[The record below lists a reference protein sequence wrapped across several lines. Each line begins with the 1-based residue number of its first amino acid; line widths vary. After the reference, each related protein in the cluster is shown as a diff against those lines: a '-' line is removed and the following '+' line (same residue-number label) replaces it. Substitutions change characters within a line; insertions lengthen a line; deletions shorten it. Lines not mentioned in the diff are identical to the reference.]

1 MHVAFNQDA
10 SCVVLASPQGFRVYN
25 CSPFGRFYNSEDSLG
40 PRDVGLA
47 EMLFSTSLVVITGGG
62 EADSPRRLAVINTRK
77 SQEAAKI
84 CELFFSRSVRAV
96 QLNRQ
101 RLVVVMD
108 TEIAIYNIANMKL
121 LHTLETVAN
130 RLAVASIT
138 PTAGIGKRS
147 AASGESPV
155 TAEDLASSATG
166 NWLAYPA
173 GPPLKHHVSPP
184 AGAGQA
190 PLAPQGDVVIFDLDT
205 LSPVTVIRAHRS
217 PLIKVELNEDGTLLA
232 TTSNRGTLVRVFAV
246 PSGTLLYE
254 FRRGSYHTR
263 VYSLA
268 FSLGSKLLCVS
279 SATQTVH
286 IYRLD
291 ASQRVKHSNHT
302 AGLQSEDEEGLH
314 EGDTSAGLDLPQ
326 EGSEAFERDEHN
338 RSTGNGADQRSVSP
352 GGDSEAD
359 LADSLAKTQPEKE
372 KNKSKKHSSWFS
384 RSSWTGAARSHR
396 VSLGAR
402 DFAWFKLPLKPDI
415 RTEIGLIPL
424 SNLICVAT
432 NDGRLFHFAI
442 DMEKGGECKKVAEYF
457 LD

>member
-10 SCVVLASPQGFRVYN
+10 SCVVLASTQGFCVYN
-25 CSPFGRFYNSEDSLG
+25 CSPYGRFYNSEDFIG

-77 SQEAAKI
+77 SEEAAKI
-84 CELFFSRSVRAV
+84 CELFFSRSVRAIK
-96 QLNRQ
+96 LNRQ
-101 RLVVVMD
+101 RLVVVLD

-121 LHTLETVAN
+121 LHTLETATN
-130 RLAVASIT
+130 KQAVASIT

-147 AASGESPV
+147 ALGGLSSGVS
-155 TAEDLASSATG
+155 EDLASSASG

-173 GPPLKHHVSPP
+173 GPPLKHHLSPP
-184 AGAGQA
+184 VSASEV
-190 PLAPQGDVVIFDLDT
+190 PSAPQGDVVIFDLDT

-217 PLIKVELNEDGTLLA
+217 PLIKVQLNEDGTLLA
-232 TTSNRGTLVRVFAV
+232 TSSNRGTLVRVFAV

-268 FSLGSKLLCVS
+268 FSVGSKLLCVS

-302 AGLQSEDEEGLH
+302 AGLQSENEEVTL
-314 EGDTSAGLDLPQ
+314 EGDASAEIELPQ
-326 EGSEAFERDEHN
+326 EGNESLVNEDG
-338 RSTGNGADQRSVSP
+338 RSTSP
-352 GGDSEAD
+352 DGSEAD
-359 LADSLAKTQPEKE
+359 LAELLVRTQLETK
-372 KNKSKKHSSWFS
+372 KSKKHSSWFS
-384 RSSWTGAARSHR
+384 RSSWTEAARSRR
-396 VSLGAR
+396 VSLGSR
-402 DFAWFKLPLKPDI
+402 DFAWFKLPLKPDV

-424 SNLICVAT
+424 SNLICVAS
-432 NDGRLFHFAI
+432 NDGRLFHYAI
-442 DMEKGGECKKVAEYF
+442 DMQKGGECKKIADYY